1 MKFNIFLI
9 LFSFLFGLV
18 FSYYSIRLNTI
29 NLNISSNNDN
39 NTFDIHY
46 NLTKEQMEELEEYI
60 DLPLN
65 NSELNKLNE
74 SFIKTKN
81 IKSEIYTMDLYST
94 SHKKYFR
101 LLLSTFDNITTI
113 ASINCQSC
121 DVINKYNHS
130 LTSNNNVLTNG
141 NNLNTNPNYKF
152 LIDSFIILSE
162 SKQDEINIKRNLT
175 INNLL
180 FKVIETKTS
189 EFPNSPLIDGILSL
203 SYNNDIN
210 IPNNNF
216 IMELYNEKKI
226 SSPSFT
232 IIITPSNINRLYL
245 GDIMKNKYVK
255 NYMDTSMNKGECS
268 IINNNWQ
275 CKVDG
280 IGYNDFIY
288 SSSNGREIAH
298 SLVKFD
304 LRENRLT
311 IPSYYYSLLVVGYR
325 YESVKRGNFYT
336 IEKAY
341 NKKCN
346 IYGKDI
352 YCSCIDKNCFGL
364 ITFLFKNNSKLEVD
378 LRDYVYCGKFYM
390 LYNCKAAISLSDNDE
405 FIVGLK
411 GLNNTI
417 LSFDLDDK
425 KIEFF
430 HKKKTISFIYFY
442 MLIITTVAILI
453 TANLVKVERTR

>member
-1 MKFNIFLI
+1 MLASII
-9 LFSFLFGLV
+9 LFLFRLGIV
-18 FSYYSIRLNTI
+18 FSYFSTEINKIYIPKLSNNIVIENKTQI
-29 NLNISSNNDN
+29 NL
-39 NTFDIHY
+39 TE
-46 NLTKEQMEELEEYI
+46 EQIEELEEYI

-245 GDIMKNKYVK
+245 GDIMKN
-255 NYMDTSMNKGECS
+255 E
-268 IINNNWQ
+268 
-275 CKVDG
+275 
-280 IGYNDFIY
+280 
-288 SSSNGREIAH
+288 
-298 SLVKFD
+298 
-304 LRENRLT
+304 
-311 IPSYYYSLLVVGYR
+311 
-325 YESVKRGNFYT
+325 
-336 IEKAY
+336 
-341 NKKCN
+341 
-346 IYGKDI
+346 
-352 YCSCIDKNCFGL
+352 
-364 ITFLFKNNSKLEVD
+364 
-378 LRDYVYCGKFYM
+378 
-390 LYNCKAAISLSDNDE
+390 
-405 FIVGLK
+405 
-411 GLNNTI
+411 
-417 LSFDLDDK
+417 
-425 KIEFF
+425 
-430 HKKKTISFIYFY
+430 
-442 MLIITTVAILI
+442 
-453 TANLVKVERTR
+453 